1 TCVTQTTSVNCP
13 ALPVFTPPT
22 ATDTCDPSVS
32 ITFSDVSTPGS
43 CPNTYSTT
51 RTWTATDD
59 CGNTATCSGT
69 IVVQDITPPTITCA
83 TQTTPIACPA
93 TPVFTPPTAT
103 DACDLTVTI
112 TFSDVSTPGTCTGT
126 YSTTRTWTATDD
138 CGNTATCSGTIVVQD
153 ITPPTITCATQTT
166 PIACPA
172 TPVFTPPTATDAC
185 D

>member
-1 TCVTQTTSVNCP
+1 RTWTATDDCGNTATCSSTIVVQDITPPTITLLAQTTPVNCP

-32 ITFSDVSTPGS
+32 ITFSDASTPGS

-83 TQTTPIACPA
+83 TQTTPNNCLTTPA
-93 TPVFTPPTAT
+93 FIPPTAT
-103 DACDLTVTI
+103 DACDPSVTI
-112 TFSDVSTPGTCTGT
+112 TFSDVSTPGTC
-126 YSTTRTWTATDD
+126 SANFSVTRTWTAT
-138 CGNTATCSGTIVVQD
+138 
-153 ITPPTITCATQTT
+153 
-166 PIACPA
+166 
-172 TPVFTPPTATDAC
+172 
-185 D
+185 